1 MFDSLWPHRLQHTRL
16 LCPPL
21 SPGKW
26 MKVAQSCL
34 TATPWTI
41 QSMNSPG
48 QNTGVGS
55 LSLLQRIFPIQ
66 GLNPGLLHCRQILYQ
81 LSHKGSPLSPRVCL
95 NSYSLSQWCYLTILS
110 SPVPF
115 SFYLKSFSASGS
127 FPISQLLT
135 SGGQSIGT
143 SASAS
148 ILSMNICFL
157 NISFHQVCSLL

>member
-1 MFDSLWPHRLQHTRL
+1 MTLCDPIDCSIPGSCVLHYLQESEWKLLNPVWLRLHGL
-16 LCPPL
+16 Y
-21 SPGKW
+21 SPW
-26 MKVAQSCL
+26 
-34 TATPWTI
+34 
-41 QSMNSPG
+41 NSPG
-48 QNTGVGS
+48 QNTGMGS
-55 LSLLQRIFPIQ
+55 LSLLQGIFPIH

-110 SPVPF
+110 SAVPF